1 MNEPKR
7 RTRKTNPS
15 GREFRDR
22 IARAFQAI
30 DELGFDSVALMRE
43 QLRNEGV
50 LPKPNEPDVP
60 KDDNS

>member
-7 RTRKTNPS
+7 RKRKTNPCGGKFS
-15 GREFRDR
+15 ELMAASFN
-22 IARAFQAI
+22 AI
-30 DELGFDSVALMRE
+30 DELGFDSVAMMRD